1 MIRYLVRNNVIKY
14 KAEMNDVDLVVVHSI
29 FNVIT
34 LLHSLANF
42 IHN

>member
-1 MIRYLVRNNVIKY
+1 MTRYLVRNNVIKY

-29 FNVIT
+29 NVIT